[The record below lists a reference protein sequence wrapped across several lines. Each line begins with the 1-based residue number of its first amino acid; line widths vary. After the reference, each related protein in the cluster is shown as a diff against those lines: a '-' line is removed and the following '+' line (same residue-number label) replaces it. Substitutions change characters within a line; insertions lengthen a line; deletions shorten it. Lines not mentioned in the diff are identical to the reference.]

1 VIPQVLQSGLLVR
14 RAGPAD
20 AAALQSLVSR
30 SDVMSR
36 YSRFHGAMKRL
47 PSSYLHLLVD
57 RPASEHDA
65 LVVEVDGR
73 LVAFG
78 DLGPVPGEP
87 GVVEVGI
94 LVETP
99 YRRQG
104 IARLLLDEL
113 AVRAA
118 ARGMSVLRAVVLH
131 DHVPEVKPLLG
142 DRPVLRS
149 WTDASS
155 HGFDLALTRPEDLG
169 RRDGVQDVEPGR
181 ASGRQRRR
189 EDTPE
194 GRRQQDLAD
203 ACEGDRELR
212 DALVL
217 Q

>member
-1 VIPQVLQSGLLVR
+1 MIPQTLAGGLLVR

-20 AAALQSLVSR
+20 AAALQDLVTR

-36 YSRFHGAMKRL
+36 YSRFHGALNRL
-47 PSSYLHLLVD
+47 PHSYLHLLVD

-73 LVAFG
+73 VVALG

-113 AVRAA
+113 ATRAA
-118 ARGMSVLRAVVLH
+118 VRGNDVLRAVVLH
-131 DHVPEVKPLLG
+131 EHVPEVKPLLG

-149 WTDASS
+149 WTEQAA
-155 HGFDLALTRPEDLG
+155 HGFDVALRPL
-169 RRDGVQDVEPGR
+169 
-181 ASGRQRRR
+181 
-189 EDTPE
+189 
-194 GRRQQDLAD
+194 
-203 ACEGDRELR
+203 
-212 DALVL
+212 
-217 Q
+217 